1 MQNIKNITPQDNEF
15 LQRIADIDTPAKSLW
30 YIGKLPERRPTVAV
44 VGSRKPTA
52 YGRAVSQQLVGEL
65 ARHGIIIVSG
75 LAIGHDGLAHRAC
88 LDAGGTTVAVIGN
101 GLNDIYPHRNQG
113 LAQDIIAAGGAI
125 ISEYP
130 PDAPVYP
137 SHFLERNRL
146 ISALADVV
154 VVIEAGE
161 RSGTL
166 NTASHALA
174 QGREVMAVPGNITS
188 PLSRGCNKL
197 IAEGATPI
205 LSARDILDTLHIDDE
220 AATTQPTKRQIRFDS
235 PESQRIYDLITDGH
249 NDGDELGQLSHLSA
263 SELNIALTMLELN
276 GYIKGVGGN
285 KFIAC

>member
-1 MQNIKNITPQDNEF
+1 MQNIKNIAPQDNKF

-30 YIGKLPERRPTVAV
+30 YIGKLPEHRPTVAV
-44 VGSRKPTA
+44 VGSRKPTT

>member
-1 MQNIKNITPQDNEF
+1 MQNIKKVAPQDNEF
-15 LQRIADIDTPAKSLW
+15 LQRIADIDNPAKCLW
-30 YIGKLPERRPTVAV
+30 YIGNLPKRRPAVAV

-65 ARHGIIIVSG
+65 ARHSVIIVSG

-137 SHFLERNRL
+137 NHFLERNRL

-205 LSARDILDTLHIDDE
+205 LSAQDILDTLNIHDDSQ
-220 AATTQPTKRQIRFDS
+220 ASVQTNRQIRFDS
-235 PESQRIYDLITDGH
+235 PDAQRIYDLIAAGH
-249 NDGDELGQLSHLSA
+249 NDGDELSQLSQLSA
-263 SELNIALTMLELN
+263 SELSIALTIVELN
-276 GYIKGVGGN
+276 GYIRAVGNN
-285 KFIAC
+285 KFVSL

>member
-1 MQNIKNITPQDNEF
+1 MQNIKNIAPQDNEF

-113 LAQDIIAAGGAI
+113 LAQDIIAAGGTI

-174 QGREVMAVPGNITS
+174 QSREVMAVPGNITS

-205 LSARDILDTLHIDDE
+205 LSARDILDTLHIDDG

-249 NDGDELGQLSHLSA
+249 NDGDELEQLSHLSA

>member
-1 MQNIKNITPQDNEF
+1 MQNIKNIAPQDNEF
-15 LQRIADIDTPAKSLW
+15 LQHIADIDTPAKSLW

-188 PLSRGCNKL
+188 PLSRGCNRL

-205 LSARDILDTLHIDDE
+205 LSARDILDALHINDE
-220 AATTQPTKRQIRFDS
+220 AATTQPTKRQIHFDS
-235 PESQRIYDLITDGH
+235 PESQRIYDLIADGH

>member
-1 MQNIKNITPQDNEF
+1 MQNIKKIAPQDNKF
-15 LQRIADIDTPAKSLW
+15 LHRLADIDNPAKCLW
-30 YIGKLPERRPTVAV
+30 YVGNLPDRRPTVAV
-44 VGSRKPTA
+44 VGSRKPTT
-52 YGRAVSQQLVGEL
+52 YGRAVSQQIVSEL
-65 ARHGIIIVSG
+65 ARHDVIIVSG
-75 LAIGHDGLAHRAC
+75 LAIGHDGLAHRTC

-205 LSARDILDTLHIDDE
+205 LSAQDILDTLNIHDDSQ
-220 AATTQPTKRQIRFDS
+220 ASVQTNRQIRFDS
-235 PESQRIYDLITDGH
+235 PDAQHIYDLIAAGH
-249 NDGDELGQLSHLSA
+249 NDGDELSQLSQLSA
-263 SELNIALTMLELN
+263 SELSIALTMLELN
-276 GYIKGVGGN
+276 GYIRAVGNN
-285 KFIAC
+285 KFVSL

>member
-1 MQNIKNITPQDNEF
+1 MQNIKNIAPQDNGF

-65 ARHGIIIVSG
+65 ARHSVIIVSG

-101 GLNDIYPHRNQG
+101 GLNDIYPHRNQS
-113 LAQDIIAAGGAI
+113 LAQDIIAAGGGI

-154 VVIEAGE
+154 VVVEAGE

-188 PLSRGCNKL
+188 PLSRGCNRL

-205 LSARDILDTLHIDDE
+205 LSARDILDALHIDDE
-220 AATTQPTKRQIRFDS
+220 AATTQLTKRQIHFDS
-235 PESQRIYDLITDGH
+235 PESQRIYDLIADGH
-249 NDGDELGQLSHLSA
+249 NDGDELGRLSHLSA

>member
-1 MQNIKNITPQDNEF
+1 MQNIKNIAPQDDKF

-65 ARHGIIIVSG
+65 ARHNVIIVSG

>member
-1 MQNIKNITPQDNEF
+1 MQNIKNISPQDREF
-15 LQRIADIDTPAKSLW
+15 LHPIAEIDTPAKSLW

-65 ARHGIIIVSG
+65 ARHSVIIVSG

-188 PLSRGCNKL
+188 PLSRGCNRL

-205 LSARDILDTLHIDDE
+205 LSARDILGALHINDE
-220 AATTQPTKRQIRFDS
+220 AATTQPTKRQIHFDS
-235 PESQRIYDLITDGH
+235 PESQRIYDLIADGH

>member
-1 MQNIKNITPQDNEF
+1 MQNIKKVAPQDNEF
-15 LQRIADIDTPAKSLW
+15 LQRIADIDNPAKCLW
-30 YIGKLPERRPTVAV
+30 HIGNLPKRRPTVAV
-44 VGSRKPTA
+44 VGSRKPTT
-52 YGRAVSQQLVGEL
+52 YGRAVSQQLVSEL
-65 ARHGIIIVSG
+65 ARRGIIIVSG
-75 LAIGHDGLAHRAC
+75 LAIGHDGLAHRTC

-113 LAQDIIAAGGAI
+113 LANDIINSGGAI

-205 LSARDILDTLHIDDE
+205 LSAQDILDVLNIHDDSQ
-220 AATTQPTKRQIRFDS
+220 ASVQANRQIRFDS
-235 PESQRIYDLITDGH
+235 PDAQRIYDLIVAGH
-249 NDGDELGQLSHLSA
+249 NDGDKLSQLSQLSA
-263 SELNIALTMLELN
+263 SELSIALTMLELN
-276 GYIKGVGGN
+276 GYIRAVGNN
-285 KFIAC
+285 KFVSL

>member
-1 MQNIKNITPQDNEF
+1 MQNIKKVAPQDNEF
-15 LQRIADIDTPAKSLW
+15 LQRIADIDNPAKCLW
-30 YIGKLPERRPTVAV
+30 YIGNLPKRRPTVAV
-44 VGSRKPTA
+44 VGSRKPTT
-52 YGRAVSQQLVGEL
+52 YGRAVSQQLVSEL
-65 ARHGIIIVSG
+65 ARRGVIVVSG
-75 LAIGHDGLAHRAC
+75 LAIGHDGLAHRTC

-113 LAQDIIAAGGAI
+113 LARDIIDAGGAI

-130 PDAPVYP
+130 PDTPVYP

-205 LSARDILDTLHIDDE
+205 LSAQDILDVLNIHDDSQ
-220 AATTQPTKRQIRFDS
+220 ASVQTNRQIRFDS
-235 PESQRIYDLITDGH
+235 PDAQRIYDLIVAGH
-249 NDGDELGQLSHLSA
+249 NDGDELSQLSQLSA
-263 SELNIALTMLELN
+263 SELSIALTMLELN
-276 GYIKGVGGN
+276 GYIRAVGNN
-285 KFIAC
+285 KFVSL

>member
-1 MQNIKNITPQDNEF
+1 MQNIKNIAPQDNEF

-30 YIGKLPERRPTVAV
+30 YIGRLPERRPTVAV

-188 PLSRGCNKL
+188 PLSRGCNRL

-205 LSARDILDTLHIDDE
+205 LSARDILDALHIDDE
-220 AATTQPTKRQIRFDS
+220 AATTQPTKRQIHFDS
-235 PESQRIYDLITDGH
+235 PESQRIYDLIADGH

>member
-1 MQNIKNITPQDNEF
+1 MQNIKNIAPQDDKF

-188 PLSRGCNKL
+188 PLSRGCNRL

-205 LSARDILDTLHIDDE
+205 LSARDILDVLHIDDE
-220 AATTQPTKRQIRFDS
+220 AATTQPTKRQIHFDS
-235 PESQRIYDLITDGH
+235 PESQRIYDLIADGH

>member
-1 MQNIKNITPQDNEF
+1 MQNIKNIAPQDNKF

-30 YIGKLPERRPTVAV
+30 YIGKLPEHRPTVAV
-44 VGSRKPTA
+44 VGSRKPTT

-205 LSARDILDTLHIDDE
+205 LSARDILDTLHIDDG

-249 NDGDELGQLSHLSA
+249 NDGDELEQLSHLSA

>member
-1 MQNIKNITPQDNEF
+1 MQNIKNIAPQDDKF

-65 ARHGIIIVSG
+65 ARHSVIIVSG

-154 VVIEAGE
+154 VVVEAGE

-188 PLSRGCNKL
+188 PLSRGCNRL

-205 LSARDILDTLHIDDE
+205 LSARDILDALHIDDE
-220 AATTQPTKRQIRFDS
+220 AATTQLTKRQIHFDS
-235 PESQRIYDLITDGH
+235 PESQRIYDLIADGH
-249 NDGDELGQLSHLSA
+249 NDGDELGRLSHLSA

-285 KFIAC
+285 KFIAR

>member
-1 MQNIKNITPQDNEF
+1 MQNIKKVAPQDNEF
-15 LQRIADIDTPAKSLW
+15 LQRIADIDNPAKCLW
-30 YIGKLPERRPTVAV
+30 YVGTLPDRRPTVAV
-44 VGSRKPTA
+44 VGSRKPTT
-52 YGRAVSQQLVGEL
+52 YGRAVSQQLVSEL
-65 ARHGIIIVSG
+65 ARRGVIVVSG
-75 LAIGHDGLAHRAC
+75 LAIGHDGLAHRTC

-113 LAQDIIAAGGAI
+113 LANDIINSGGAI

-130 PDAPVYP
+130 PDTPVYP

-197 IAEGATPI
+197 IAEGATPM
-205 LSARDILDTLHIDDE
+205 LSAQDILDVLNIHDDSQ
-220 AATTQPTKRQIRFDS
+220 ASVQTNRQIRFDS
-235 PESQRIYDLITDGH
+235 PDAQHIYDLIAAGH
-249 NDGDELGQLSHLSA
+249 NDGDELSQLSQLSA
-263 SELNIALTMLELN
+263 SELSIALTMLELN
-276 GYIKGVGGN
+276 GYIRAVGNN
-285 KFIAC
+285 KFVSL

>member
-1 MQNIKNITPQDNEF
+1 MQNIKNIAPQDDKF
-15 LQRIADIDTPAKSLW
+15 LQRIIDIDTPAKSLW
-30 YIGKLPERRPTVAV
+30 YIGKLPELRPTVAV

-65 ARHGIIIVSG
+65 ARHSVIIVSG

-101 GLNDIYPHRNQG
+101 GLNDIYPHRNQD

-205 LSARDILDTLHIDDE
+205 LSARDILDALNIDDE
-220 AATTQPTKRQIRFDS
+220 AATTQPTKRQIHFDS
-235 PESQRIYDLITDGH
+235 PESQRIYDLIADGH

>member
-1 MQNIKNITPQDNEF
+1 MQNIKNIAPQDNEF

-205 LSARDILDTLHIDDE
+205 LSARDILDTLHIDDG

-249 NDGDELGQLSHLSA
+249 NDGDELEQLSHLSA

>member
-1 MQNIKNITPQDNEF
+1 MQNIKNIAPQDNEF

-44 VGSRKPTA
+44 VGSRKPTT

-205 LSARDILDTLHIDDE
+205 LSARDILDTLHIDDG

-249 NDGDELGQLSHLSA
+249 NDGDELEQLSHLSA

>member
-1 MQNIKNITPQDNEF
+1 MQNIKNIAPQDDKF
-15 LQRIADIDTPAKSLW
+15 LQRIIDIDTPAKSLW
-30 YIGKLPERRPTVAV
+30 YIGNLPKRRPTVAV
-44 VGSRKPTA
+44 VGSRKPTT

-65 ARHGIIIVSG
+65 ARRGVIIVSG
-75 LAIGHDGLAHRAC
+75 LAIGHDGLAHRTC

-113 LAQDIIAAGGAI
+113 LANDIINSGGAI

-137 SHFLERNRL
+137 NHFLERNRL

-197 IAEGATPI
+197 IAEGAAPI
-205 LSARDILDTLHIDDE
+205 LSAQDILDTLNIHDDSQ
-220 AATTQPTKRQIRFDS
+220 ASVQTNRQIRFDS
-235 PESQRIYDLITDGH
+235 PDAQRIYDLIVTGH
-249 NDGDELGQLSHLSA
+249 NDGDELSQLSQLSA
-263 SELNIALTMLELN
+263 SELSIALTMLELN
-276 GYIKGVGGN
+276 GYIRAVGNN
-285 KFIAC
+285 KFVSL

>member
-1 MQNIKNITPQDNEF
+1 MQNIKNIAPQENEF
-15 LQRIADIDTPAKSLW
+15 LQRIADIDNSAKCLW
-30 YIGKLPERRPTVAV
+30 YVGNLPKRRPTVAV
-44 VGSRKPTA
+44 VGSRKPTT
-52 YGRAVSQQLVGEL
+52 YGRAVSQQLVSEL
-65 ARHGIIIVSG
+65 ARRGVIIVSG
-75 LAIGHDGLAHRAC
+75 LAIGHDGLAHRTC

-137 SHFLERNRL
+137 NHFLERNRL

-197 IAEGATPI
+197 IAEGAAPI
-205 LSARDILDTLHIDDE
+205 LSAQDILDTLNIHDDSQ
-220 AATTQPTKRQIRFDS
+220 ASVQTNRQIRFDS
-235 PESQRIYDLITDGH
+235 PDAQHIYDLIAAGH
-249 NDGDELGQLSHLSA
+249 NDGDELSQLSQLSA
-263 SELNIALTMLELN
+263 SELSIALTMLELN
-276 GYIKGVGGN
+276 GYIKALGNN
-285 KFIAC
+285 KFVSL